1 MKHKPKDNILES
13 LDRNCLTTPRSGS
26 FLQDLV
32 NLCEKMN
39 DEMLFELIPIRL
51 VAYLEDMLRLKYE
64 LVLRQPGKLKSVYEQ
79 NKKKLAID
87 SAELIDGT
95 LPLSLQIAY
104 SFGCNNLNEILDNI
118 KTLTNIDLNKLC
130 ADKMGDDT
138 WIKTRISIDSMF
150 NFRHRLCHESVHGLC
165 ISKDCARTWIQDV
178 GLLLNLIDIAIF
190 NTVYKDYHFIKESD
204 KSNKDID
211 SVLDE
216 NIQNAQKLFDD
227 SEKNL
232 DDILQLSIT
241 DNQYPKRIPNLD
253 YISKWKEY
261 RDKRVESEN
270 FFPIGSKQNVLY
282 TLKEKTTYNNT
293 LYNDL
298 KIRYRDFINYATI
311 NKIM

>member
-1 MKHKPKDNILES
+1 M
-13 LDRNCLTTPRSGS
+13 
-26 FLQDLV
+26 QDLV

-150 NFRHRLCHESVHGLC
+150 NFRHRLCHESGHGLC

-178 GLLLNLIDIAIF
+178 GLLLNLIDIAIV
-190 NTVYKDYHFIKESD
+190 NTVYKDYHFFKESD

-216 NIQNAQKLFDD
+216 NIQNAQKLFYD

-293 LYNDL
+293 LYNEL